1 MRARVGRL
9 ENDTP
14 SSLTCLNARTVGAR
28 LSVHLD
34 GAAPC
39 PRDVTL
45 SAYRS
50 KKFVHG
56 QQHDIT
62 ARDIQRRDMASG
74 VFSFPKAIDTFCPV
88 GQSIVTKNE
97 IADVH
102 SLRMEL
108 RVQLGRCYVCD
119 SFVPTRRLGVGGDV

>member
-9 ENDTP
+9 ENDAP

-74 VFSFPKAIDTFCPV
+74 VFSFPNAIDTFCPLS
-88 GQSIVTKNE
+88 GSGSPARTRSPTCTACGWNCGSNW
-97 IADVH
+97 ADAR
-102 SLRMEL
+102 LETL
-108 RVQLGRCYVCD
+108 
-119 SFVPTRRLGVGGDV
+119 PTRRLGVGGDV